1 MRMSTDA
8 KERVKRII
16 RDATALNPLISLR
29 ELQKVLLK
37 KNIHIGNLNTLGKFR
52 TEIADEAVS
61 EADPRLIKQHLARVK
76 EKNRIITEKL
86 WPIAL
91 GTGSGEP
98 GIPLP
103 SYSEQI
109 RAASM
114 IIKLDLSLFK
124 TEIELG
130 VFKKGPMTREEE
142 LWMRNR
148 PIPPEYRESIKRAM
162 ENWGFDKLPREK
174 LKDLDD
180 NTSNTN
186 KH

>member
-1 MRMSTDA
+1 MRLSNDA

-29 ELQKVLLK
+29 ELQKMLLK

-52 TEIADEAVS
+52 TEITNEAVS
-61 EADPRLIKQHLARVK
+61 EADPRLIKQHLARAK
-76 EKNRIITEKL
+76 EKNRVITEKL

-98 GIPLP
+98 GVPLP

-109 RAASM
+109 KAAGM
-114 IIKLDLSLFK
+114 IVKLDLDLFK

-130 VFKKGPMTREEE
+130 VFKKGPMTKEEE

-148 PIPPEYRESIKRAM
+148 PLPLELRESIANAM
-162 ENWGFDKLPREK
+162 KNSGFDMDSVPRPDGEASV
-174 LKDLDD
+174 D
-180 NTSNTN
+180 
-186 KH
+186 

>member
-1 MRMSTDA
+1 MRMSNDA

-29 ELQKVLLK
+29 ELQRILLQ
-37 KNIHIGNLNTLGKFR
+37 KNIRIGNLNTLGKLR
-52 TEIADEAVS
+52 AEITSEAAA
-61 EADPRLIKQHLARVK
+61 EADPRLIKQHLARAK

-109 RAASM
+109 RAAET

-130 VFKKGPMTREEE
+130 VFKKGPMTKEEE

-148 PIPPEYRESIKRAM
+148 PLPPELKESIANAM
-162 ENWGFDKLPREK
+162 KNSGFDIHSALRSE
-174 LKDLDD
+174 DEASV
-180 NTSNTN
+180 N
-186 KH
+186 